1 MILSKSHQLRLCRHH
16 QRQQRHR
23 HRRVTMFIGL
33 LLSVANT
40 LLFVNVGAAASFMAS
55 TSARRRNNNALWQPP
70 SNAVKQSTTNRQV
83 LSPIVMQSP
92 SQYRQ
97 DHRRWISRGR
107 RHFATVRPEDNIDGD
122 ESENETQESSRDPKF
137 IIRNKHWIII
147 VDDELPIREAV
158 GNFLYDSGYQV
169 TACADADALLEVC
182 AKPSD
187 EDGTLPKIPAC
198 IIRYVFAMGEKK

>member
-1 MILSKSHQLRLCRHH
+1 MMILSKSHQLRLWRHH
-16 QRQQRHR
+16 QRQQRH
-23 HRRVTMFIGL
+23 HHLRVTMFIGL
-33 LLSVANT
+33 LLSIANA
-40 LLFVNVGAAASFMAS
+40 LLFVNVGASASFMTS
-55 TSARRRNNNALWQPP
+55 TSARRRRRNNNALWQPP

-92 SQYRQ
+92 LQYRQ

-107 RHFATVRPEDNIDGD
+107 NHFATVRPEDNIDGD
-122 ESENETQESSRDPKF
+122 ESESETQESSRDSKF
-137 IIRNKHWIII
+137 VIRNKHWIII

-187 EDGTLPKIPAC
+187 EDGTLPKIPSC
-198 IIRYVFAMGEKK
+198 IIR